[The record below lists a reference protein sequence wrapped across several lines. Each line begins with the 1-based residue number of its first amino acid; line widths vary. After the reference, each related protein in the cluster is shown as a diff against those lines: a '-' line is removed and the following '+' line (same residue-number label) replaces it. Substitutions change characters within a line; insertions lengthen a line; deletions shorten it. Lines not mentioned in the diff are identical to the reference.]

1 VAKTTSEKMQI
12 ELTHDDR
19 EQISWATA
27 YTLEQCG
34 SSPVEVETKLDIH
47 VDGKFFTFGY
57 VDMYCGSKRKM
68 FDLKTGNR
76 YDDRV
81 QMMGYALG
89 IMQRDDVMEV
99 EVHIM
104 YSKSQTVD
112 RFVVTRSECED
123 VARQVRGA
131 VTNPTKAPIP
141 CDYCGWCEHQLYC
154 TAVSGAALT
163 VIDQQDVLAQA
174 RDPREITNPL
184 LAARLRAYVPSIEAW
199 VKALKDKC
207 EEFDELPG
215 FKRVVRQATP
225 KIKDVRAVYL
235 KMAGHNIDTYGML
248 DACDVKFSNLVQLYS
263 EANKCSK
270 SEAEQSLTEL
280 LGDLLEVGG
289 TSQYW
294 RKTK

>member
-1 VAKTTSEKMQI
+1 MQI

-19 EQISWATA
+19 EQINWATA
-27 YTLEQCG
+27 YTVQQCG
-34 SSPVEVETKLDIH
+34 SSPVEVETKLDIY

-57 VDMYCGSKRKM
+57 VDMYCGAKRKM

-76 YDDRV
+76 YDDRI

-89 IMQRDDVMEV
+89 VMQRDDVMEV
-99 EVHIM
+99 EVHII

-154 TAVSGAALT
+154 T
-163 VIDQQDVLAQA
+163 
-174 RDPREITNPL
+174 
-184 LAARLRAYVPSIEAW
+184 EAW
-199 VKALKDKC
+199 IKALKDKC
-207 EEFDELPG
+207 DEFNELPG
-215 FKRVVRQATP
+215 FQRVKRQATP

-248 DACDVKFSNLVQLYS
+248 DACDLKFSNLVQLYS
-263 EANKCSK
+263 DANKCSK
-270 SEAEQSLTEL
+270 TEAEQSLTEL